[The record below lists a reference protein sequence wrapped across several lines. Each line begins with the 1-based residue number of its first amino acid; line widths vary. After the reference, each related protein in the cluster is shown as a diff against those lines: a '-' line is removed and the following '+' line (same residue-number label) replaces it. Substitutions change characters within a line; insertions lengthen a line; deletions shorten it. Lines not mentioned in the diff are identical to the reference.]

1 MSAGFNYKFL
11 YFSLM
16 LFFLALIIVT
26 TDSIIAQKD
35 LSVSSEFVEFLL
47 LNSGILWQSQSP
59 CEPSENRKLAC

>member
-35 LSVSSEFVEFLL
+35 LSVSSEFVEFL
-47 LNSGILWQSQSP
+47 
-59 CEPSENRKLAC
+59 